1 MASHLGPAAR
11 TAAEEATRTTGQ
23 LARRINIQL
32 TTGAPPG
39 LVQALT
45 LDPWAQSGK
54 YGLGWTYFA
63 LAILGMTIFIR
74 IWHFWQDKIRQ
85 AIYKQEME
93 EHFRNLY
100 SLDPEWDRTAALAT
114 GATNAESRRHFFP
127 DEPVEEKNFKPK
139 AHFSSV
145 GFVNDTLA
153 LFRWVFYR
161 PIPDIAYKKRRFT
174 FASAA
179 VLFSVFI
186 GLCFVTVFCF
196 LQQPLYW
203 QSIRFGSPPVAIRAG
218 MVAVAMTPWIVATA
232 TKANLLT
239 LMTGIGPERLNV
251 FHRWI
256 SYLCLFMSLVH
267 TVPFYVQPVW
277 EDGGMEVFE
286 VLFPPGSGI
295 IYGSGIACLVPLG
308 WLCVGS
314 LPIIRRK
321 AYEVFVKLHAPV
333 GYIYVGVLF
342 WHTKNFLGSWGYLGT
357 SVGVL
362 LICNVWR
369 FFKLNWSKPW
379 RLAFGIGDEAAI
391 NIMSEN
397 TIKITVPTQMRWKP
411 GQYVYLRMPGI
422 SLFENHPF
430 TISSLCSEDFPSE
443 YGEEYRDCVL
453 VFRPYGGFTRK
464 VLETA
469 IEKGPFHTY
478 RAFLDGPYGG
488 MRRELA
494 AFDTCILI
502 AGGSGITSLMS
513 QLLNLIKRMRD
524 GKAITKKIV
533 VVWALKRLEAMDW
546 FREEL
551 RICRE
556 AAPPESVTCKFF
568 VTAAVRQPAH
578 ANNSGG
584 NGGGGI
590 GGRAPRPLSNLFHDK
605 LDGFVAGIASK
616 RNSALIMAEAQGD
629 PERERELRAENE
641 DRITALPQQKYLQPH
656 NIPPPPPGPPPG
668 APLPPQPPSH
678 KNRAS
683 FAEDA
688 LRRLEGRDSESGGS
702 RNLASSG
709 SDENRD
715 GKAKKKGRQSGEF
728 HFTPHAPRPDKAP
741 HFNYAPA
748 AGRQRYSQLLGVAG
762 GEAEGRPSGVGS
774 ARSEDSGRIHQD
786 QSPPQPYDEVPLEA
800 GPSSEQAGSSAPAA
814 VRPPELAHLRTDVG
828 GIPRPRPTSTFGPP
842 SGFEFGFPGTPTEF
856 QRSLM
861 RFAFPI
867 PHEIDGG
874 WSVEYGRP
882 DLGYMLKEWATGGPD
897 GRGVLGR
904 RTAVFVCGPPAM
916 RVGVANTV
924 ARLQAEIWGDD
935 MLEEIFLHAENY
947 AL

>member
-1 MASHLGPAAR
+1 MASQAESALHRAADVSSR
-11 TAAEEATRTTGQ
+11 AVHGLVKRIELS
-23 LARRINIQL
+23 LAPNS
-32 TTGAPPG
+32 PPG

-45 LDPWAQSGK
+45 SDPWSKSGK

-63 LAILGMTIFIR
+63 IAVMGLAVLMR

-93 EHFRNLY
+93 QHFASLY
-100 SLDPEWDRTAALAT
+100 SLDPGWDRSAALAT
-114 GATNAESRRHFFP
+114 SATQAESRQHFFP
-127 DEPVEEKNFKPK
+127 DEPPVQEKQFKPK
-139 AHFSSV
+139 AHLSSV

-161 PIPDIAYKKRRFT
+161 PIPDIVWRKHRFT
-174 FASAA
+174 FSSLA
-179 VLFSVFI
+179 VLSCVFI
-186 GLCFVTVFCF
+186 ALSFITVYCF

-203 QSIRFGSPPVAIRAG
+203 QSIRFGSPPLAIRSG
-218 MVAVAMTPWIVATA
+218 MIAVAMTPWIFATSA
-232 TKANLLT
+232 KANLLT
-239 LMTGIGPERLNV
+239 LITGIGPERLNV
-251 FHRWI
+251 FHRWLG
-256 SYLCLFMSLVH
+256 YLCLFMSLVH
-267 TVPFYVQPVW
+267 MVPFYIQPVW
-277 EDGGMEVFE
+277 EDGGMQVFE
-286 VLFPPGSGI
+286 KLFPPGSGI
-295 IYGSGIACLVPLG
+295 IYGSGIACIVPLG

-314 LPIIRRK
+314 LPVIRRA
-321 AYEVFVKLHAPV
+321 AYELFSLLHAPV
-333 GYIYVGVLF
+333 GYVYLGVLF
-342 WHTKNFLGSWGYLGT
+342 WHTKNFLMSWAYLYASIGII
-357 SVGVL
+357 VF
-362 LICNVWR
+362 CNILR
-369 FFKLNWSKPW
+369 LFKLNWARPW
-379 RLAFGIGDEAAI
+379 RMAWLIGDEAAI
-391 NIMSEN
+391 NIMTEN
-397 TIKITVPTQMRWKP
+397 AIKITIPTQMRWKP

-422 SLFENHPF
+422 SVFENHPF

-533 VVWALKRLEAMDW
+533 VVWSLKRLEIMDW

-556 AAPPESVTCKFF
+556 SAPPESVTCKFF
-568 VTAAVRQPAH
+568 VTAAVRQKQ
-578 ANNSGG
+578 NNPTH
-584 NGGGGI
+584 
-590 GGRAPRPLSNLFHDK
+590 RAPRPLSNMFHDK

-629 PERERELRAENE
+629 PERERELRREDE
-641 DRITALPQQKYLQPH
+641 DRITALPQQKYLQH
-656 NIPPPPPGPPPG
+656 HTIPPPPPGPPPNTTKLT
-668 APLPPQPPSH
+668 P
-678 KNRAS
+678 
-683 FAEDA
+683 AEDA
-688 LRRLEGRDSESGGS
+688 LRRLEGRDEPKTLEPPPAASKATSIAGGS
-702 RNLASSG
+702 TTSSG
-709 SDENRD
+709 HQ
-715 GKAKKKGRQSGEF
+715 KKKSDAGGEF
-728 HFTPHAPRPDKAP
+728 HFPPIVPRNDGNTP
-741 HFNYAPA
+741 HFNYAPP
-748 AGRQRYSQLLGVAG
+748 AGRQRYSQILAEADPRLSHAA
-762 GEAEGRPSGVGS
+762 GEAKENQPTGS
-774 ARSEDSGRIHQD
+774 DGNTDPTDDSNNNNNI
-786 QSPPQPYDEVPLEA
+786 P
-800 GPSSEQAGSSAPAA
+800 
-814 VRPPELAHLRTDVG
+814 VRPPELAHLHTNLAS
-828 GIPRPRPTSTFGPP
+828 PSFSRPRPTSQIGPIGPP
-842 SGFEFGFPGTPTEF
+842 SGFDFGFPDTPTEF

-861 RFAFPI
+861 RFAFPV

-882 DLGYMLKEWATGGPD
+882 DLGYMLRQWATGGPD
-897 GRGVLGR
+897 GRGILGR

-916 RVGVANTV
+916 RVGVANAV

>member
-1 MASHLGPAAR
+1 MASHVYPALR
-11 TAAEEATRTTGQ
+11 SAADASSQT
-23 LARRINIQL
+23 LAGLTKRIKIPLAPNS
-32 TTGAPPG
+32 PPG

-45 LDPWAQSGK
+45 VDPWSQSGK
-54 YGLGWTYFA
+54 YALGWTYFA
-63 LAILGMTIFIR
+63 LGLGGLAVFMR
-74 IWHFWQDKIRQ
+74 IWHYWQDKIRQ
-85 AIYKQEME
+85 AIYKQDME
-93 EHFRNLY
+93 KHFQNLY

-114 GATNAESRRHFFP
+114 GVTGTESRRHFFP
-127 DEPVEEKNFKPK
+127 DEQAVENKNFKPK

-161 PIPDIAYKKRRFT
+161 PIPDIVWRKHRFT
-174 FASAA
+174 FSSLA
-179 VLFSVFI
+179 VLGCVFI
-186 GLCFVTVFCF
+186 AVCFVTVYCF

-203 QSIRFGSPPVAIRAG
+203 QSIRFGSPPLAIRSG
-218 MVAVAMTPWIVATA
+218 MMAVAMTPWIIATS
-232 TKANLLT
+232 TKANILT
-239 LMTGIGPERLNV
+239 LITGIGPERLNV
-251 FHRWI
+251 FHRWLG
-256 SYLCLFMSLVH
+256 YLCLFLSLIH
-267 TVPFYVQPVW
+267 MIPFYVQPVW

-286 VLFPPGSGI
+286 ALFPPGSGI
-295 IYGSGIACLVPLG
+295 IYGSGIACLVPLC

-314 LPIIRRK
+314 LPLIRRT
-321 AYEVFVKLHAPV
+321 AYEIFSLLHAPV
-333 GYIYVGVLF
+333 GYIYIGVLF
-342 WHTKNFLGSWGYLGT
+342 WHTKNFLMSWGYLSASAGII
-357 SVGVL
+357 VF
-362 LICNVWR
+362 CNIIR
-369 FFKLNWSKPW
+369 FFNLNWVRPW
-379 RLAFGIGDEAAI
+379 RMAWLVGDEAAI
-391 NIMSEN
+391 NIMTEN
-397 TIKITVPTQMRWKP
+397 AIKITIPTQMRWKP

-422 SLFENHPF
+422 SLLDNHPF

-453 VFRPYGGFTRK
+453 VFRPYGGFTRR

-568 VTAAVRQPAH
+568 VTAAVRQKTNPVGH
-578 ANNSGG
+578 N
-584 NGGGGI
+584 
-590 GGRAPRPLSNLFHDK
+590 GRAPRPLSNMLHDK

-629 PERERELRAENE
+629 PERERELRREDE

-656 NIPPPPPGPPPG
+656 NIPPPPPGPPP
-668 APLPPQPPSH
+668 
-678 KNRAS
+678 NRS
-683 FAEDA
+683 GLSPAEDA
-688 LRRLEGRDSESGGS
+688 LRRLEGRDSESRTIEPTPAEAGPS
-702 RNLASSG
+702 TAAQN
-709 SDENRD
+709 
-715 GKAKKKGRQSGEF
+715 RQSAGEF
-728 HFTPHAPRPDKAP
+728 HFPPIAPRSDGP

-748 AGRQRYSQLLGVAG
+748 AGRQRYSQIICEADPRLSHAAG
-762 GEAEGRPSGVGS
+762 EGSSDQQPQQ
-774 ARSEDSGRIHQD
+774 QD
-786 QSPPQPYDEVPLEA
+786 QHDQQQQPGAAEASGSGSCSADPLPIRA
-800 GPSSEQAGSSAPAA
+800 
-814 VRPPELAHLRTDVG
+814 PELAYLRTDVNAG
-828 GIPRPRPTSTFGPP
+828 ASSSSKPPRPSSTFVGGAP
-842 SGFEFGFPGTPTEF
+842 SGFDFGFPNTPTEF

-882 DLGYMLKEWATGGPD
+882 DLGFMLKEWATGGPD
-897 GRGVLGR
+897 GRGILGR

-935 MLEEIFLHAENY
+935 MLEEIFLHTENY

>member
-1 MASHLGPAAR
+1 MASYAQLAVR
-11 TAAEEATRTTGQ
+11 SAAESTSRTIGG
-23 LARRINIQL
+23 LVKRILLSLDSNS
-32 TTGAPPG
+32 PPG

-45 LDPWAQSGK
+45 VDPFAQSGK

-63 LAILGMTIFIR
+63 LAILGLTILIR

-93 EHFRNLY
+93 AHFKQLY
-100 SLDPEWDRTAALAT
+100 SLDPEWDRSAALAT

-127 DEPVEEKNFKPK
+127 EEQTEEKKNFKPK

-161 PIPDIAYKKRRFT
+161 PIPDIVYKKKRFT

-186 GLCFVTVFCF
+186 ALCFVTVFCF

-203 QSIRFGSPPVAIRAG
+203 QSIRFGSPPLAVRAG
-218 MVAVAMTPWIVATA
+218 MIAVAMTPWIVATS

-239 LMTGIGPERLNV
+239 LLTGIGPERLNV

-267 TVPFYVQPVW
+267 TIPFYIQPIW
-277 EDGGMEVFE
+277 EDGGLEIFAK
-286 VLFPPGSGI
+286 VLPQDNGLL
-295 IYGSGIACLVPLG
+295 YGSGIACLVPLC

-321 AYEVFVKLHAPV
+321 AYEVFIKLHVPV

-342 WHTKNFLGSWGYLGT
+342 WHTKNFLMSWGYLGA
-357 SVGVL
+357 SVAVL
-362 LICNVWR
+362 LLCNIWR
-369 FFKLNWSKPW
+369 FFNLNWTKPW
-379 RLAFGIGDEAAI
+379 RMAFMIGDEAAI

-422 SLFENHPF
+422 SLFQNHPF

-443 YGEEYRDCVL
+443 YGENHRDCVL

-568 VTAAVRQPAH
+568 VTASVRQPAT
-578 ANNSGG
+578 AGG
-584 NGGGGI
+584 AY
-590 GGRAPRPLSNLFHDK
+590 GRAPRPLSNMFHDK

-629 PERERELRAENE
+629 PDRERELRAEDE

-656 NIPPPPPGPPPG
+656 NLPPPPPGPPPG
-668 APLPPQPPSH
+668 QLPPQPPKS
-678 KNRAS
+678 KTS
-683 FAEDA
+683 VAEDT
-688 LRRLEGRDSESGGS
+688 LRRLEGRDSDSKNQGS
-702 RNLASSG
+702 ISSG
-709 SDENRD
+709 SEHRD
-715 GKAKKKGRQSGEF
+715 GKKKDKDGEF
-728 HFTPHAPRPDKAP
+728 HFPPLAPRGEKAP

-748 AGRQRYSQLLGVAG
+748 ASRQRYSQLLAVPGD
-762 GEAEGRPSGVGS
+762 AEGRPSGAGS
-774 ARSEDSGRIHQD
+774 GRSEEGQTD
-786 QSPPQPYDEVPLEA
+786 QEQS
-800 GPSSEQAGSSAPAA
+800 GPSTEPAPI
-814 VRPPELAHLRTDVG
+814 RPPELAHLRTDVG
-828 GIPRPRPTSTFGPP
+828 GVQSKPRPTSTFGPP
-842 SGFEFGFPGTPTEF
+842 SGFDFGFPGTPTEF

-924 ARLQAEIWGDD
+924 AALQAEIWGDD

>member
-1 MASHLGPAAR
+1 MASHVQPALR
-11 TAAEEATRTTGQ
+11 GAADAASQVLPG
-23 LARRINIQL
+23 LAKRINIPL
-32 TTGAPPG
+32 APNSPPG

-45 LDPWAQSGK
+45 VDPWSQSGK

-63 LAILGMTIFIR
+63 LALGGLAVFMR
-74 IWHFWQDKIRQ
+74 VWHYWQDKIRQ
-85 AIYKQEME
+85 AIYKQDME
-93 EHFRNLY
+93 RHFQNLY
-100 SLDPEWDRTAALAT
+100 SLDPGWDRSAALAT
-114 GATNAESRRHFFP
+114 GATTAESGRHFFP
-127 DEPVEEKNFKPK
+127 EEPQPEEKAFKPK

-145 GFVNDTLA
+145 GFFNDTLA

-161 PIPDIAYKKRRFT
+161 PIPDIVWRKHRFT
-174 FASAA
+174 FSSLA
-179 VLFSVFI
+179 VLSCVFI
-186 GLCFVTVFCF
+186 ALSFVTVYCF

-203 QSIRFGSPPVAIRAG
+203 QSIRFGSPPLAIRSG
-218 MVAVAMTPWIVATA
+218 MIAVAMTPWIVATS

-239 LMTGIGPERLNV
+239 LITGIGPERLNV
-251 FHRWI
+251 FHRWLA
-256 SYLCLFMSLVH
+256 YLCLFLSLVH
-267 TVPFYVQPVW
+267 MVPFYIQPVW
-277 EDGGMEVFE
+277 EDGGMQVFE
-286 VLFPPGSGI
+286 ALFPPGSGI
-295 IYGSGIACLVPLG
+295 IYGSGIACFVPLC

-314 LPIIRRK
+314 LPLIRRK
-321 AYEVFVKLHAPV
+321 AYEIFSLLHAPV
-333 GYIYVGVLF
+333 GYIYVGILF
-342 WHTKNFLGSWGYLGT
+342 WHTKNFLMSWGYLSASAGII
-357 SVGVL
+357 VF
-362 LICNVWR
+362 CNILR
-369 FFKLNWSKPW
+369 LFKLNWTKPW
-379 RLAFGIGDEAAI
+379 RMAWLVGDEAAI
-391 NIMSEN
+391 NIMTEN
-397 TIKITVPTQMRWKP
+397 AIKITIPTQMRWKP

-422 SLFENHPF
+422 SMLDNHPF

-568 VTAAVRQPAH
+568 VTASVRQKGNPTAH
-578 ANNSGG
+578 Q
-584 NGGGGI
+584 
-590 GGRAPRPLSNLFHDK
+590 GRAPRPLSNMFHDK

-629 PERERELRAENE
+629 PDRERELRREDE

-656 NIPPPPPGPPPG
+656 TFPPPPPGPPPNMSG
-668 APLPPQPPSH
+668 LSP
-678 KNRAS
+678 
-683 FAEDA
+683 AEET
-688 LRRLEGRDSESGGS
+688 LRKLEGRDSEG
-702 RNLASSG
+702 RTLAPPPSDDKHSTNSSQ
-709 SDENRD
+709 
-715 GKAKKKGRQSGEF
+715 KKDGEF
-728 HFTPHAPRPDKAP
+728 HFPPLRGEGTP
-741 HFNYAPA
+741 HFNYAPS
-748 AGRQRYSQLLGVAG
+748 AGRQRYSQILAESADHRLSQVG
-762 GEAEGRPSGVGS
+762 GGQDVPSNQQDEAAADGSG
-774 ARSEDSGRIHQD
+774 A
-786 QSPPQPYDEVPLEA
+786 SPPIH
-800 GPSSEQAGSSAPAA
+800 
-814 VRPPELAHLRTDVG
+814 PPELAHLRTDVG
-828 GIPRPRPTSTFGPP
+828 GFSKPRPTSTFGPP
-842 SGFEFGFPGTPTEF
+842 SGFDFGFPATPTEF

-897 GRGVLGR
+897 GRGILGR

-935 MLEEIFLHAENY
+935 MLEEIFLHTENY

>member
-1 MASHLGPAAR
+1 MSDSSRLAVRSAADGASQAMGD
-11 TAAEEATRTTGQ
+11 
-23 LARRINIQL
+23 LAKRIFIPL
-32 TTGAPPG
+32 TTSSPPG

-45 LDPWAQSGK
+45 VDPWTQAGK
-54 YGLGWTYFA
+54 YGLGWTYFSIA
-63 LAILGMTIFIR
+63 VVGLVAFMR

-93 EHFRNLY
+93 EHFKQLY
-100 SLDPEWDRTAALAT
+100 SLDPEWDRSAALAT

-127 DEPVEEKNFKPK
+127 EEQTEEKNFKPK

-161 PIPDIAYKKRRFT
+161 PIPDIVYKKKRFT

-186 GLCFVTVFCF
+186 ALCFVTVFCF

-203 QSIRFGSPPVAIRAG
+203 QSIRYGSPPLAIRAG
-218 MVAVAMTPWIVATA
+218 MIAVAMTPWIVATA
-232 TKANLLT
+232 TKANLLS
-239 LMTGIGPERLNV
+239 LITGIGPERLNV

-256 SYLCLFMSLVH
+256 AYLCLFMSLVH
-267 TVPFYVQPVW
+267 TIPFYVQPVW
-277 EDGGMEVFE
+277 EDDGMEVFR
-286 VLFPPGSGI
+286 VLFPEGSGM

-321 AYEVFVKLHAPV
+321 AYEVFIKLHVPV
-333 GYIYVGVLF
+333 GWIYVGILF
-342 WHTKNFLGSWGYLGT
+342 WHTKNFLMSWGYLGA
-357 SVGVL
+357 SFGILV
-362 LICNVWR
+362 ICNLWR
-369 FFKLNWSKPW
+369 FFHLNWTKPW
-379 RLAFGIGDEAAI
+379 RNAFMIGDEAAI
-391 NIMSEN
+391 NIMSED
-397 TIKITVPTQMRWKP
+397 TIKITIPTQMRWKP

-422 SLFENHPF
+422 SLFQNHPF

-443 YGEEYRDCVL
+443 YGENHRDCVL
-453 VFRPYGGFTRK
+453 VFKPYGGFTRK

-469 IEKGPFHTY
+469 IEKGPYHTY

-568 VTAAVRQPAH
+568 VTAAVRQPPTVGAAH
-578 ANNSGG
+578 
-584 NGGGGI
+584 
-590 GGRAPRPLSNLFHDK
+590 GRAPRPLSNAFHDK

-629 PERERELRAENE
+629 PERERELRAEDE

-656 NIPPPPPGPPPG
+656 NLPPPPPGPPPG
-668 APLPPQPPSH
+668 PLPPQPPKS
-678 KNRAS
+678 KTS
-683 FAEDA
+683 VAEDT
-688 LRRLEGRDSESGGS
+688 LRRLEGRDSESKNPGS
-702 RNLASSG
+702 VSSG
-709 SDENRD
+709 SEHR
-715 GKAKKKGRQSGEF
+715 AEKKKDGEF
-728 HFTPHAPRPDKAP
+728 HFPPIAPRPEKAP
-741 HFNYAPA
+741 HFNYAPP
-748 AGRQRYSQLLGVAG
+748 AGRQRYSQLLGIPGASDT
-762 GEAEGRPSGVGS
+762 EGRPSGVSSG
-774 ARSEDSGRIHQD
+774 RSEEGRTD
-786 QSPPQPYDEVPLEA
+786 QEQS
-800 GPSSEQAGSSAPAA
+800 GPSTEPAPI
-814 VRPPELAHLRTDVG
+814 RPPELAHLRTDVG
-828 GIPRPRPTSTFGPP
+828 GVQNKPRPTSTFGPP
-842 SGFEFGFPGTPTEF
+842 SGFDFGFPGTPTEF

-861 RFAFPI
+861 RFAFPV

-924 ARLQAEIWGDD
+924 AALQAEIWGDD